1 MAVDLEQAKQAL
13 ENGIAEAQELLKD
26 PSKIDALLRQLEEK
40 LKDIPVAGSVL
51 ADIPQMVAM
60 IKGYITG
67 KYTNVSVKVIATL
80 VAAFVYVVKK
90 QDLINDEIPVLGQV
104 DDVALVAAAFHEQGM
119 FALIGAA
126 AILIAAV
133 LTAVYIF
140 TVVYP
145 AFFMQFRPLPG
156 EAQPCDP
163 GLAMKLTLIFLS
175 ALLIAAS
182 LFAGRIMA
190 YLSSL
195 AGGVAG

>member
-26 PSKIDALLRQLEEK
+26 PSKIDALLWQLEEK

-104 DDVALVAAAFHEQGM
+104 DDVAVVAAAFMLSEPELKA
-119 FALIGAA
+119 FAAWREENA
-126 AILIAAV
+126 QA
-133 LTAVYIF
+133 
-140 TVVYP
+140 
-145 AFFMQFRPLPG
+145 
-156 EAQPCDP
+156 EAQ
-163 GLAMKLTLIFLS
+163 A
-175 ALLIAAS
+175 
-182 LFAGRIMA
+182 
-190 YLSSL
+190 
-195 AGGVAG
+195 

>member
-67 KYTNVSVKVIATL
+67 KYNVSVKVIATL

-104 DDVALVAAAFHEQGM
+104 DDVAVVAAAFMLSEPELKA
-119 FALIGAA
+119 FAAWREENA
-126 AILIAAV
+126 QA
-133 LTAVYIF
+133 
-140 TVVYP
+140 
-145 AFFMQFRPLPG
+145 
-156 EAQPCDP
+156 EAQ
-163 GLAMKLTLIFLS
+163 A
-175 ALLIAAS
+175 
-182 LFAGRIMA
+182 
-190 YLSSL
+190 
-195 AGGVAG
+195 